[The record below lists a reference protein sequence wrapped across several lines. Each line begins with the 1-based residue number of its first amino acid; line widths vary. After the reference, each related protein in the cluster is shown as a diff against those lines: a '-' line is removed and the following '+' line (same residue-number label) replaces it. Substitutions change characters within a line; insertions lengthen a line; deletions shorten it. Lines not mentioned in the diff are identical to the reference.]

1 MTAALLSKNTALR
14 STIVTFFIL
23 VFVCLFLLTL
33 KEVQNYII
41 QKQPPRDLMN
51 NSIPYSLTRPAITG
65 SNLTIE
71 TLEQEVK

>member
-1 MTAALLSKNTALR
+1 MTAALLSKNIALR

-51 NSIPYSLTRPAITG
+51 NSIPYSFTRPAITG